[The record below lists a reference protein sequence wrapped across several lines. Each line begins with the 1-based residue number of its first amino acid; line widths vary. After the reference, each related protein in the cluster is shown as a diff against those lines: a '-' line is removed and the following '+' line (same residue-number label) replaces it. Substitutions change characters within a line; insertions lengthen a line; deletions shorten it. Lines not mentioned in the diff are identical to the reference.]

1 MTRGD
6 PPGPICDD
14 LGFDGVGGSTSFTTS
29 ARRSSRSRP
38 SDQAGADIVDIVIDT
53 HKNTHTASFVAPGGG
68 VAEVITVNTTR
79 AGYSLLLVAGRR
91 IPP

>member
-1 MTRGD
+1 MTRQGLSVT
-6 PPGPICDD
+6 ISASTAS
-14 LGFDGVGGSTSFTTS
+14 GSTSFTTS

-38 SDQAGADIVDIVIDT
+38 SDQAGADIVDIVIGVDT